1 MAHGV
6 GDTLV
11 DDELIRLM
19 KKHHMA
25 YVATLAAYEPL
36 EARVL
41 APEELGTCSPW
52 NSATA
57 RLRARPRAMPSR
69 PMTAGAGR
77 SCARISAG

>member
-1 MAHGV
+1 M

-25 YVATLAAYEPL
+25 YVATLATYEPL

-41 APEELGTCSPW
+41 APEELALLTPEQRDRE
-52 NSATA
+52 TA
-57 RLRARPRAMPSR
+57 RLAKGDAIAPYD
-69 PMTAGAGR
+69 
-77 SCARISAG
+77 